1 MKRILVT
8 GATGQIGSEL
18 TIALRERYGGDNVVA
33 GIHLRPPDPELARS
47 GPCWS
52 LDCLDARAVA
62 QAVGRFRIDTI
73 YHLVALLSCKGEVDP
88 VCAWQLN
95 MDSLR
100 NVLEVAR
107 FHHCAVFF
115 PSSIGAFGPGTPR
128 RLTPQETVLRPT
140 TIYGVTKVA
149 GELLCD
155 YYHRRFDLDTRG
167 LRFPGLVSSKTPP
180 GGGTTDYAVE
190 IFHRALADG
199 RYECYL
205 GPETHLD
212 MMFMPDA
219 VGAAIRLMEAEPAR
233 LKHRNAYNV
242 TAMSV
247 SPADFE
253 REIRRHL
260 PGFTVSYRIDP
271 LRQAIADSWPD
282 SLDDTAAREDWGWR
296 PAYDLAA
303 LTREMLSALR
313 PAQGAG
319 RINYSIS

>member
-52 LDCLDARAVA
+52 LDCLDVRAVA
-62 QAVGRFRIDTI
+62 QAVGRFRIGTI

-88 VCAWQLN
+88 VGAWQLN

-128 RLTPQETVLRPT
+128 QRTPQETVLRPT

-205 GPETHLD
+205 GPETCLD

-219 VGAAIRLMEAEPAR
+219 VAAAIRLMEAEPAR
-233 LKHRNAYNV
+233 LRHRNAYNV

-247 SPADFE
+247 SPAAFE
-253 REIRRHL
+253 REIRKHL

-303 LTREMLSALR
+303 LTREMLSALL
-313 PAQGAG
+313 PARSEG